1 MASRGCK
8 VKSSPPLHLSI
19 PSFHFC
25 MYTGWYLIV
34 SRTMYLAYSNSVL
47 CSSLILSSEVVQLVV
62 CFTLLRQGGWGLNHI
77 QNQWI
82 YSFKSRSYGC
92 YCPNYK
98 FILNHWAYQ
107 YILSIHFVLG
117 SVFSFKENK
126 LGSLFWTRDEYFGS
140 LNDEQ

>member
-92 YCPNYK
+92 YCPNYR

-107 YILSIHFVLG
+107 YILSIHSVLG

>member
-107 YILSIHFVLG
+107 YILSIHSVLG